1 MTPRL
6 ALVALPWSV
15 ADRPSAALASL
26 APFVRNECSGW
37 VVDCHYAYMDV
48 AVAMGMPLY
57 FQLAEQA
64 MQLGEVVHAGLF
76 YPERR
81 AAVRDRLAGVLRDE
95 LKLDL
100 ADTHHFPE
108 AAFGSAPT
116 YDAIGER
123 VLAIVEAHLQA
134 TVERLAGYGLV
145 GLTTCFGQLYA
156 NLYVARALK
165 ARDATMRVL
174 LGGSSVSSA
183 VGPSLLKEYGFLD
196 YIIQGEGELPLVA
209 LIRAIEAG
217 DPGAP
222 PGVLSRRNVALNP
235 GGVSLSEV
243 LNLDA
248 LPIPD
253 YSGYAEQADAAN
265 VVWTLPV
272 EGSRGCWWDRGK
284 RTGDPR
290 NTCYFCN
297 LNVQWKG
304 YRQKSVARLAQE
316 IDELSTL
323 YANPLLFFLDN
334 IVRLKGIEEL
344 STLLQSHGKDYLT
357 FYEMRA
363 HMSPYEI
370 LCMWDMGL
378 RWSQFGIEGL
388 SSKYLKRVGKGTS
401 CIQNLQAMR
410 TCYELGIDNGANL
423 VVNFPG
429 STDEEVEEN
438 RANILQY
445 GILYQPLR
453 VVGFEIGIGSTVEQL
468 REAFGVTDVRNAD
481 FWKVGLPDEVYR
493 RMVMF
498 NKSAEFPTA
507 DWTPVRE
514 AVEIW
519 KAAHAAAHATEYQHV
534 MTYADGG
541 TFLKIV
547 DGRTG
552 SPLNY
557 VLRGTEREVYLHCM
571 EIATR
576 DELIARF
583 TDGSEPSKAAL
594 TESLD
599 RMTAQM
605 LMFSE
610 NDKYLS
616 LAPAP
621 YPDLAARRIRA
632 AHARELA
639 RRTTPDRDRPKPL
652 LPPVLPPDAAVSVS

>member
-1 MTPRL
+1 
-6 ALVALPWSV
+6 
-15 ADRPSAALASL
+15 
-26 APFVRNECSGW
+26 
-37 VVDCHYAYMDV
+37 MDV

-57 FQLAEQA
+57 IQLAEQA

-81 AAVRDRLAGVLRDE
+81 AAVRERLAQVLGDE

-100 ADTHHFPE
+100 ADFHSFPE
-108 AAFGSAPT
+108 AAFGTERT
-116 YDAIGER
+116 YESIAER
-123 VLAIVEAHLQA
+123 VLAIVEAHLRA
-134 TVERLAGYGLV
+134 TVDRLADYGLV

-156 NLYVARALK
+156 NLFVARELK
-165 ARDATMRVL
+165 ARDPSMRVL

-196 YIIQGEGELPLVA
+196 YIIQGEGELPLVS
-209 LIRAIEAG
+209 LIRAIENN

-243 LNLDA
+243 MNLDE
-248 LPIPD
+248 LPMPD
-253 YSGYAEQADAAN
+253 YSGYAELADAAN
-265 VVWTLPV
+265 VVWALPV

-284 RTGDPR
+284 QTGNPR

-316 IDELSTL
+316 IDELSTT
-323 YANPLLFFLDN
+323 YSNPLLFFLDN

-363 HMSPYEI
+363 HMSPYDI
-370 LCMWDMGL
+370 LCIWDMGL

-410 TCYELGIDNGANL
+410 TCYELGIDSSANL

-445 GILYQPLR
+445 GILYQPLN

-468 REAFGVTDVRNAD
+468 RDAFGITNVRNAD
-481 FWKVGLPDEVYR
+481 FWKVGLPEQVYE

-519 KAAHAAAHATEYQHV
+519 KATHAAARATEYQHV

-552 SPLNY
+552 SPLSY
-557 VLRGTEREVYLHCM
+557 VLRGKEREIYLQCM
-571 EIATR
+571 EITTR
-576 DELIARF
+576 DELMAMF
-583 TDGSEPSKAAL
+583 TDGTDQGKAELAA
-594 TESLD
+594 SLD
-599 RMTAQM
+599 RLTAQM

-610 NDKYLS
+610 NDKYLA

-632 AHARELA
+632 AHARSLA
-639 RRTTPDRDRPKPL
+639 RRARERDRARPL
-652 LPPVLPPDAAVSVS
+652 PIVPPDAPVAHT